1 MKLLKHPVVTRIL
14 RVVGPRMVRIYLQLV
29 GRTQRLRVEG
39 RDYLPEVRRGGG
51 PFLFAF
57 WHNRLLFPAYLYR
70 GTQTGVLV
78 SPSRDG
84 EYIALTMN
92 QFGMVALRGSSAKHP
107 ALGLLKLVRHLKDGY
122 CVAVTPDGPRG
133 PKEQVQMGVV
143 ELSKI
148 SGIPVIPC
156 AYAPSRRITLNS
168 WDRFIIPLPF
178 STGAVIYREPISVP
192 QNASGDQ
199 MEEIRRLLEEEI
211 QAATHCAEELVRHEG
226 I

>member
-1 MKLLKHPVVTRIL
+1 
-14 RVVGPRMVRIYLQLV
+14 
-29 GRTQRLRVEG
+29 
-39 RDYLPEVRRGGG
+39 
-51 PFLFAF
+51 
-57 WHNRLLFPAYLYR
+57 
-70 GTQTGVLV
+70 
-78 SPSRDG
+78 
-84 EYIALTMN
+84 
-92 QFGMVALRGSSAKHP
+92 
-107 ALGLLKLVRHLKDGY
+107 
-122 CVAVTPDGPRG
+122 
-133 PKEQVQMGVV
+133 MGVV